1 MKNFIS
7 LDCFCQ
13 REVQQRHITR
23 ILWVESPLAKE
34 KKELQ
39 LNTKSSWERKL
50 SLIVNW
56 WGFASGGTSLSLRG
70 SWWTRMWRSLR
81 TAITWAKRLNRHRVW
96 PGNSSV
102 AAGLGT
108 CFHTKE
114 RIIPGTKMDAGR
126 ERLPVEMGK
135 LMIWPGKEAAAEMN
149 QRLLVVLKRR
159 GYWYPIQAFR
169 EGRTVWL
176 QIWRRA

>member
-1 MKNFIS
+1 M
-7 LDCFCQ
+7 
-13 REVQQRHITR
+13 
-23 ILWVESPLAKE
+23 
-34 KKELQ
+34 
-39 LNTKSSWERKL
+39 
-50 SLIVNW
+50 
-56 WGFASGGTSLSLRG
+56 
-70 SWWTRMWRSLR
+70 
-81 TAITWAKRLNRHRVW
+81 
-96 PGNSSV
+96 

-169 EGRTVWL
+169 EGRTVGL
-176 QIWRRA
+176 LIWRRA